1 MNPLRNQTCTPIDE
15 STNPLS
21 ESEIAELQSNAPH
34 WEVETENNVKHLK
47 RQFAFPDFSGAAAFA
62 NAVAEQA
69 NTQKH
74 HPRLIIEPGLV
85 LVDWWT
91 KDIGGLHR
99 NDFIMAVY
107 TDDIYARWDLISGEK
122 DEVEEAS
129 DESFPASD
137 PPAW

>member
-1 MNPLRNQTCTPIDE
+1 MNVLKNQTCTPIDE
-15 STNPLS
+15 STTPLS
-21 ESEIAELQSNAPH
+21 DGEITELKDYAPD
-34 WEVETENNVKHLK
+34 WNITPSDGIKHLK
-47 RQFAFPDFSGAAAFA
+47 RDFAFPDFAGAAAFA

-69 NTQKH
+69 NAQKH

-85 LVDWWT
+85 TVDWWT